1 MASIELARHDRSIP
15 LQAKAIAKQQGI
27 PARFIEQILQGLK
40 QAGIVRS
47 LRGAQGGY
55 TLAQDPGQISL
66 AELVNSMNGNEALPS
81 TATSSTGPIG
91 NQGASS
97 PILSTIWAQV
107 QEAETSRSSSDFTP
121 IIGRAAGKAR
131 IPAQLDV
138 SYLVPLLIKRFTI
151 SPNAPNI
158 MIRTKLEASEYYLP
172 FGERP

>member
-15 LQAKAIAKQQGI
+15 LQAKTIAKQQGI

-107 QEAETSRSSSDFTP
+107 QEAEQAVLRVISLQS
-121 IIGRAAGKAR
+121 
-131 IPAQLDV
+131 
-138 SYLVPLLIKRFTI
+138 LVEQQE
-151 SPNAPNI
+151 
-158 MIRTKLEASEYYLP
+158 KLESQRSVMYHI
-172 FGERP
+172 